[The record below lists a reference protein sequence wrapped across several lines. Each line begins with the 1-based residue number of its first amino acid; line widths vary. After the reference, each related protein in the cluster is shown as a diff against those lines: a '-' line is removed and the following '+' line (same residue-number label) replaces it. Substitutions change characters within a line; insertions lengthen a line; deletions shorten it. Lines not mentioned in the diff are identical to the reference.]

1 MKRIFFVIA
10 CLLALCSASFGAE
23 HAFDKGSTI
32 FGVTA
37 GFLNASGDLYENAD
51 DRPFTAILLMPQV
64 TYFVWPKVGVG
75 GDLLVF
81 LTGQGDNKSTTLGGG
96 PKLTYFFGG
105 KDKKTVPFI
114 TSGFYFIR
122 HDMEYF
128 AQYTDLL
135 DITCYGTRFK
145 IGGGTNVMLS
155 DHLGLLI
162 EASYNMDN
170 LTLEGDTPEEDR
182 SESGA
187 MVIITMGLAG
197 FFF

>member
-10 CLLALCSASFGAE
+10 CLLVLCSGSFGAE
-23 HAFDKGSTI
+23 HPFDKGSTM
-32 FGVTA
+32 FGITA
-37 GFLNASGDLYENAD
+37 GFLNASGDLYESAD

-135 DITCYGTRFK
+135 DMTCYGTRFK
-145 IGGGTNVMLS
+145 IGGGINVMLS

-170 LTLEGDTPEEDR
+170 LTLEGDTPEEDQ